1 MHRSKGYALMFLL
14 GAFLTG
20 GALGFTADKV
30 LDQDGRGH
38 KRGAA
43 AYRQKMAK
51 ELELTERQVAVVDS
65 LFEAKHRQI
74 EALYSPI
81 RPQLDSIALIARA
94 VSDSTNAQVSALL
107 DSRQRPKFE
116 KMRAAARKDLA
127 DRRRGD
133 TARGGPPKLPR

>member
-1 MHRSKGYALMFLL
+1 MQRSKGYALMFLL

-30 LDQDGRGH
+30 LDPGSRGQKRGH
-38 KRGAA
+38 S
-43 AYRQKMAK
+43 AYRQRMAK
-51 ELELTERQVAVVDS
+51 ELELTNQQIAVVDS
-65 LFEAKHRQI
+65 LFDAKHRQI
-74 EALYSPI
+74 ETLYAPI

-127 DRRRGD
+127 ERRRGD
-133 TARGGPPKLPR
+133 SARGIPARLPR

>member
-1 MHRSKGYALMFLL
+1 
-14 GAFLTG
+14 
-20 GALGFTADKV
+20 
-30 LDQDGRGH
+30 
-38 KRGAA
+38 
-43 AYRQKMAK
+43 MAK

-65 LFEAKHRQI
+65 LFEVKHRQI

-107 DSRQRPKFE
+107 DSCQRPKFE

-127 DRRRGD
+127 DRSPTGDANPPRAWRRL
-133 TARGGPPKLPR
+133 RGHRDQPALRAP